1 MTYLIWL
8 GTAAGLVAGLFHAA
22 HLFHARTAQPVAETT
37 AHAAYRALWA
47 VGLWTLF
54 GAYLLV
60 LGLVGSVLLLAF
72 GRPHSLS
79 RPANAG

>member
-22 HLFHARTAQPVAETT
+22 HLFLERTARPVAETM
-37 AHAAYRALWA
+37 AHAAYRAVWA

-54 GAYLLV
+54 GAYLLA
-60 LGLVGSVLLLAF
+60 LGLLGSILLLAF
-72 GRPHSLS
+72 GRA
-79 RPANAG
+79 RPASAG